1 MLRETLSYQDSILH
15 LERIIKIYED
25 LLKKKEVYLQRGTPS
40 HELDKSIEGI
50 LNDVQFITGER
61 KISAAKKVLEQFE
74 NAKIEVNTCQN

>member
-25 LLKKKEVYLQRGTPS
+25 LLKKKEVYLQRGTSS